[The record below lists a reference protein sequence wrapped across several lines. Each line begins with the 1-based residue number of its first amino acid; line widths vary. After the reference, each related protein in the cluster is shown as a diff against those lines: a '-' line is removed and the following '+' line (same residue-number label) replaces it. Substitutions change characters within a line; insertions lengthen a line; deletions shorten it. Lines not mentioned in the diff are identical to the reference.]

1 MSFFQKKHV
10 TMANNIDF
18 YQKKHKKNIT
28 LIRDFEKWMEFK
40 KTAYT
45 FGKNK

>member
-1 MSFFQKKHV
+1 MG
-10 TMANNIDF
+10 NNIDF

-28 LIRDFEKWMEFK
+28 LIRDFEKWISFK